1 MRQNGLM
8 PRLAQPA
15 GSEDAG
21 DPIAHLGNLINAGIL
36 RYLRVHPN
44 TTVGPIASALE
55 LRPTTIKP
63 RLDQLDEAGLVI
75 SDPPASGGQPRRG
88 VWITYRANDEAV
100 TDLYL
105 RLGMAI
111 GEF

>member
-1 MRQNGLM
+1 M

-15 GSEDAG
+15 GSEDAE
-21 DPIAHLGNLINAGIL
+21 DPIAHLGNLINAGVL
-36 RYLRVHPN
+36 RYLRAHPN
-44 TTVGPIASALE
+44 STVGPIAAALA

-63 RLDQLDEAGLVI
+63 RLDQLEEAGLVI
-75 SDPPASGGQPRRG
+75 SDPPASAGQPRRG
-88 VWITYRANDEAV
+88 VWITYRVNSEAV

-105 RLGMAI
+105 RLGAAI